1 MTIEATGSEAE
12 PDKGDAG
19 DTHSSL
25 ITKNGELRRGWFV
38 SYLLSNV
45 AGGINTPLIPLF
57 VVIYLGYNVSYVGIA
72 SALSSLASVPALIY
86 WGNLSD
92 KVGRRKIFVFTGF
105 FGSFVTLLFITIISG
120 VWEYIAVLM
129 VFQIVAMA
137 SVPVS
142 TMIIL
147 ENTAEI
153 KWPPIMSSF
162 NMIAS
167 IGTVLGLIFGSIL
180 VLGDTAMTGSSLP
193 DIYLVSAVVY
203 LIAALSSLYLLPEP
217 IRKIR
222 RNRVN
227 QLFTVRVI
235 ERTRYLPSFII
246 HVLKEGNGKKK
257 HKLSGSL
264 KKYLFST
271 TLLMFGFQIFFVP
284 FPVFLIDRFGA
295 GNLEIFIM
303 YLLNS
308 LFSTIA
314 FRPAG
319 MMVNRIGPTKTISTS
334 VLSRIA
340 IFTVAALIPF
350 VITWNLLLLVI
361 MLAFYGVLG
370 GLWSLISISEVTSIS
385 KMCERTVRG
394 GVIGMYNSLNGVGQI
409 LGAGVSGFLALYFGY
424 SADFLIAA
432 AVVTAGL
439 SIILKIK
446 VPALQGA
453 SAQNPLP

>member
-1 MTIEATGSEAE
+1 M
-12 PDKGDAG
+12 
-19 DTHSSL
+19 
-25 ITKNGELRRGWFV
+25 
-38 SYLLSNV
+38 
-45 AGGINTPLIPLF
+45 AGGITTPLIPLF

-105 FGSFVTLLFITIISG
+105 FGSFLTLVFITVISG
-120 VWEYIAVLM
+120 VWEYIGVLM
-129 VFQIVAMA
+129 AFQIVAMA

-147 ENTAEI
+147 ENAAEMR
-153 KWPPIMSSF
+153 WPSIMSNF

-180 VLGDTAMTGSSLP
+180 VLGDTTMAGSSLP
-193 DIYLVSAVVY
+193 DIYLVAALVY
-203 LIAALSSLYLLPEP
+203 LVAAISSLYLLPES
-217 IRKIR
+217 RRRIR
-222 RNRVN
+222 RSTMDH
-227 QLFTVRVI
+227 LFTFRVI

-246 HVLKEGNGKKK
+246 HILKVGNGVKR
-257 HKLSGSL
+257 HRISGSL

-295 GNLEIFIM
+295 GNLVIFIM

-308 LFSTIA
+308 IFSTVA

-319 MMVNRIGPTKTISTS
+319 MMVNRIGPTKTISAS
-334 VLSRIA
+334 VLSRIV

-350 VITWNLLLLVI
+350 LITGSFLLLII

-370 GLWSLISISEVTSIS
+370 GLWSLISISELTSIS
-385 KMCERTVRG
+385 KMCEKTVRG

-409 LGAGVSGFLALYFGY
+409 LGAGVSGFIALYFGY

-432 AVVTAGL
+432 VVVAAGL

-446 VPALQGA
+446 VPAMQG
-453 SAQNPLP
+453 SGAQNLSPR